1 MTRRTVPAG
10 VILLFFALAAGLGY
24 WLVSSLGTLIPAAVD
39 RFVPDA
45 ETARTLGDIFGQLT
59 EAAVTPHVLLPV
71 VLASGFALLRFLLP
85 PKHGF
90 VTALYVLLGIV
101 LWLAAFLSAVLFARI
116 NGIRIFDIASV
127 LTDLIRGGLLEIL

>member
-1 MTRRTVPAG
+1 MVKRTVPA
-10 VILLFFALAAGLGY
+10 VLILLFYAAAAGLGY
-24 WLVSSLGTLIPAAVD
+24 WLVSSLGTLIPAAAV

-59 EAAVTPHVLLPV
+59 EADVTLHLLLPA

-85 PKHGF
+85 PKNGF
-90 VTALYVLLGIV
+90 VTMLYVLLGIV
-101 LWLAAFLSAVLFARI
+101 LWLAVFLSAVLFSRI
-116 NGIRIFDIASV
+116 NSIRILDIAAV